1 MNKMKW
7 ASCLL
12 LIGLCGCSGAQASIQ
27 NGKDTLFTVGSTT
40 YTKQD
45 EYNLIKASN
54 GGALTLQLAKNAV
67 YDEVIGMDDDI
78 RKAAQESY
86 DDLASDYSDFED
98 QLKQMGYKDKDD
110 YIDTVLIPEQQGN
123 RLQTQYFKDNK
134 KEIQKTY
141 KPSIVTILKCDD
153 DKTAQKA
160 IDALKDGKELQEV
173 YDTYTSADSSFS
185 NEEIVC
191 TTLNTDIP
199 TRLINQAYKTKD
211 TGVIDEVFT
220 MDDGTTYSYVA
231 IVSDKDYDKNL
242 SKSEETISAGENFE
256 KEMWVYYFT
265 KYDLK
270 IYDQTIFDYLKVNNP
285 EYLLDYPEL
294 SEEDE

>member
-98 QLKQMGYKDKDD
+98 QLKQMGYED
-110 YIDTVLIPEQQGN
+110 
-123 RLQTQYFKDNK
+123 
-134 KEIQKTY
+134 

-242 SKSEETISAGENFE
+242 SKYEETISAGENFE

-285 EYLLDYPEL
+285 
-294 SEEDE
+294 